1 MKKLLLIFCL
11 LVVGGG
17 AFADIEPWQ
26 FNVHLSEEGWREKLE
41 ADIKKYPQ
49 VKFLVL
55 YSVKSA
61 IPELPEHDFNNI
73 TINFS
78 STEKDISL
86 APLAKFKLRRLHL
99 PDGRYR
105 ELYRIDRSRL
115 EILSFGSDTAVSEIS
130 GLEFPALTHLYL
142 YVSEEVL
149 DLRKMPRLSSLS
161 IQGNADRELSILLA
175 PGVKLKELD
184 IGNVKVKNLPQLDL
198 SELDELDFRAD
209 LNGVAEL
216 KLPKLR
222 LLYLRHH
229 KMDSEVKLPELP
241 ELVALDV
248 FANHAAISLKTVQ
261 RNCPKIGLLSLFCK
275 VTDWEVLPT
284 LPLKKLHIGI
294 GMMYELPVNAPAGCV
309 VTGLVPFIEN
319 PYKMW
324 KLWAVIAGV
333 FGFIVWCYR
342 RRQKKEAK

>member
-1 MKKLLLIFCL
+1 MKKLLFICCL
-11 LVVGGG
+11 LFVCGR

-26 FNVHLSEEGWREKLE
+26 FNVHLSEDGWREKLE

-49 VKFLVL
+49 VKLLWL
-55 YSVKSA
+55 YSVNSA

-73 TINFS
+73 KMNFS

-86 APLAKFKLRRLHL
+86 APLAKFKLKHLHL
-99 PDGRYR
+99 SDAKFRDFYS
-105 ELYRIDRSRL
+105 IDRSRL
-115 EILSFGSDTAVSEIS
+115 ESLSFGSDTAVSEIA
-130 GLEFPALTHLYL
+130 GLEFPALTNLYL

-161 IQGNADRELSILLA
+161 VHGNADRELIILLA
-175 PGVKLKELD
+175 PGTRLKELN
-184 IGNVKVKNLPQLDL
+184 IGNGKVKNLSQLDL
-198 SELDELDFRAD
+198 SELDELDFRGD

-222 LLYLRHH
+222 LLYLRHCE
-229 KMDSEVKLPELP
+229 MDSEVKLPELP
-241 ELVALDV
+241 ELEALGV
-248 FANHAAISLKTVQ
+248 FANHAAISLKTIQ
-261 RNCPKIGLLSLFCK
+261 RNCPKIEHLSLFCE

-294 GMMYELPVNAPAGCV
+294 GMMYELPVKAPAGCV
-309 VTGLVPFIEN
+309 VTGLVPFIQN

-324 KLWAVIAGV
+324 KLWAVITGV
-333 FGFIVWCYR
+333 FGFIVWRYR